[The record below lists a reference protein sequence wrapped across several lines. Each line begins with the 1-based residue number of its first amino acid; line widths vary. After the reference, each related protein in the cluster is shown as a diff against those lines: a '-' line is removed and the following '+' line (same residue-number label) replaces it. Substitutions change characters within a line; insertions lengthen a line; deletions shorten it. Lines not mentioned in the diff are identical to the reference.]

1 MQRFTKLTRKTNN
14 TISPFV
20 DIEKGRETTTKT
32 EKDNNKN
39 IKIKNY
45 NGNCFKFKRKSF
57 RILQNV
63 GTLLEDWLFL
73 ALLGILVA
81 LCSLIMDMAIEY
93 LQTWHVFFIEI
104 VRKNTQGHLNLIS
117 TYSVWAGYMLVLVLA
132 SAFFVRL
139 ISPSAIGSGIPEMKT
154 ILRGVI
160 LKEFLTLRT
169 LLSKMIGLTLS
180 LGSGLP
186 IGKEGPFVH
195 IASVVAN
202 QLSHC
207 VHSFKG
213 AYSNESQSFEMLA
226 AACAVG
232 VSSTFSAPVGGVLFS
247 IEVTAAYFAVRNYWR
262 GFFAATCSTVLFRI
276 LRVLLVET
284 EVTVTAFYQT
294 QFPRDAFLPEELPIF
309 SIVGVICGF
318 VSAAFIFLQR
328 RCVLFL
334 RYNSISKFFF
344 HRHWS
349 IYPIL
354 IALIIGSITYP
365 QGFGQFLGGEK
376 KFMYAAKD
384 FFADCTFSLPNDSSR
399 ACPEQLISS
408 WSREGYYTH
417 FTTLPI
423 FIGIYF
429 ILTILA
435 STLPIPAG
443 IFGPS
448 FVLGAAI
455 GRFIGEIMASL
466 YPSGLRGPN
475 DLQIFPGVY
484 AIVGSA
490 ALTGGVTH
498 TVSVAVIVF
507 ELTGQ
512 LLHILPVM
520 IAVLIANAICSNL
533 QPSIYDSAIKMKQLP
548 YLPDIPQTSS
558 RFHGILVEQ
567 FMTRDTKFFSNST
580 TYAEM
585 QEVLFDNPKLK
596 AFPIVENEETRILI
610 GSCSR
615 SRLIRILNSHV
626 GPISRKQE
634 AIKRINTFDRRKCS
648 TQTESLLL
656 SPSSINKNTT
666 NLLKFLEPP
675 KQKNS
680 IIEFDKMTKTK
691 SESLIE
697 EKEENNITRQPKQ
710 SLQQL
715 LNKPLSVKRSL
726 TIPAGLSHSSSSSDV
741 YSTIGDMIRTLS
753 RFSQRFRRG
762 VDQNGEIDLVG
773 DERTIWEQEQLAKRV
788 DFRSIGIDP
797 APFQLVE
804 ETSLFKVHSLFS
816 MLGLNRAYVT
826 KCGRLVGVVALRDL
840 RHAVERIQSGD
851 LIARKTSFIS
861 TESSEEEGEDLSKT
875 FISNLEE
882 GEQCPEKDD
891 VQPKNEIIGKESIK
905 FQKPSEASVVG
916 AIKKEVKNDENKKV
930 PIFVISTSED
940 EKSNEELNSNLE
952 NNNLKEEGKQQV
964 YEKETLPGSP
974 TSTLSCS
981 PSSSHS
987 CLRSANNNKR
997 QSPSPIRKVRI
1008 ISPLNSPAEDGN
1020 NLNKHFPPPEK
1031 D

>member
-1 MQRFTKLTRKTNN
+1 MQRFIFTRKTTN
-14 TISPFV
+14 TIAPFV
-20 DIEKGRETTTKT
+20 DIEKGIGGGGEVEKTT
-32 EKDNNKN
+32 ENNNKGV
-39 IKIKNY
+39 KAKYY
-45 NGNCFKFKRKSF
+45 NENCFKFKRKSL

-63 GTLLEDWLFL
+63 ATLLEDWLLL

-93 LQTWHVFFIEI
+93 LQTC
-104 VRKNTQGHLNLIS
+104 L
-117 TYSVWAGYMLVLVLA
+117 
-132 SAFFVRL
+132 
-139 ISPSAIGSGIPEMKT
+139 T

-160 LKEFLTLRT
+160 LKEFLTLKT
-169 LLSKMIGLTLS
+169 LLSKMVGLTLS

-207 VHSFKG
+207 VHSIKG
-213 AYSNESQSFEMLA
+213 AYSNESRSFEMLA

-328 RCVLFL
+328 HCVIFL
-334 RYNSISKFFF
+334 RYNSISKFFL
-344 HRHWS
+344 HKHWS

-384 FFADCTFSLPNDSSR
+384 FFADCTFSLPNDSNR

-408 WSREGYYTH
+408 WSREDYYTH

-423 FIGIYF
+423 FIGVYF

-448 FVLGAAI
+448 F
-455 GRFIGEIMASL
+455 ASL

-533 QPSIYDSAIKMKQLP
+533 QPSIYDSAIKLKQLP

-567 FMTRDTKFFSNST
+567 FMTCDIKFLSNET

-585 QEVLFDNPKLK
+585 QEILFDNPRLK

-626 GPISRKQE
+626 GPITRKQE
-634 AIKRINTFDRRKCS
+634 AIKRINTIDRRKNS
-648 TQTESLLL
+648 QTTTKKESLIL
-656 SPSSINKNTT
+656 SPSSNIP
-666 NLLKFLEPP
+666 LLKFLEPP
-675 KQKNS
+675 KEQKHS
-680 IIEFDKMTKTK
+680 IMEFDKITKTK

-697 EKEENNITRQPKQ
+697 GKEEEEENVNNKNNILQQKQ

-715 LNKPLSVKRSL
+715 YLKCLNRPSMSVKRSL
-726 TIPAGLSHSSSSSDV
+726 TIPASLSHSSSSSDV

-762 VDQNGEIDLVG
+762 VDQNGEIDLMG

-840 RHAVERIQSGD
+840 RLAVELIQSGD
-851 LIARKTSFIS
+851 LIARKPSLIS
-861 TESSEEEGEDLSKT
+861 NESSEEGEENLSKT

-882 GEQCPEKDD
+882 ECPDKNDS
-891 VQPKNEIIGKESIK
+891 QPKNEITNNEGIK
-905 FQKPSEASVVG
+905 FQTQKEALIVPT
-916 AIKKEVKNDENKKV
+916 KEVLKNNENNV

-940 EKSNEELNSNLE
+940 EKSNEEL
-952 NNNLKEEGKQQV
+952 KEEQEAFVAKQV
-964 YEKETLPGSP
+964 FY
-974 TSTLSCS
+974 
-981 PSSSHS
+981 
-987 CLRSANNNKR
+987 
-997 QSPSPIRKVRI
+997 
-1008 ISPLNSPAEDGN
+1008 
-1020 NLNKHFPPPEK
+1020 F
-1031 D
+1031 

>member
-1 MQRFTKLTRKTNN
+1 MQRFIFTRKTTN
-14 TISPFV
+14 TIAPFV
-20 DIEKGRETTTKT
+20 DIEKGIGGGEDEKTTT
-32 EKDNNKN
+32 ENDNKGV
-39 IKIKNY
+39 KSKFY
-45 NGNCFKFKRKSF
+45 NENCFKFKRKSL

-63 GTLLEDWLFL
+63 ATLLEDWLLL

-117 TYSVWAGYMLVLVLA
+117 TYSVWAGYMLILVLA
-132 SAFFVRL
+132 SAFF
-139 ISPSAIGSGIPEMKT
+139 T

-160 LKEFLTLRT
+160 LKEFLTLKT
-169 LLSKMIGLTLS
+169 LLSKMVGLTLS

-207 VHSFKG
+207 VHSIKG
-213 AYSNESQSFEMLA
+213 AYSNESRSFEMLA

-328 RCVLFL
+328 RCVIFL
-334 RYNSISKFFF
+334 RYNSISKFFL
-344 HRHWS
+344 HKHWS

-365 QGFGQFLGGEK
+365 QGFGQFLGGE
-376 KFMYAAKD
+376 D
-384 FFADCTFSLPNDSSR
+384 FFADCTFSLPNNSNR

-408 WSREGYYTH
+408 WSREDYYTH

-423 FIGIYF
+423 FIGVY
-429 ILTILA
+429 
-435 STLPIPAG
+435 
-443 IFGPS
+443 
-448 FVLGAAI
+448 
-455 GRFIGEIMASL
+455 ASL

-533 QPSIYDSAIKMKQLP
+533 QPSIYDSAIKLKQLP

-567 FMTRDTKFFSNST
+567 FMTCDIKFLSNET

-585 QEVLFDNPKLK
+585 QEVLFDNPRLK

-615 SRLIRILNSHV
+615 SRLIRILNNHV
-626 GPISRKQE
+626 GPITRKQE
-634 AIKRINTFDRRKCS
+634 AIKRINTIDRRKNS
-648 TQTESLLL
+648 QTTTKKESLIL
-656 SPSSINKNTT
+656 SPSSNIP
-666 NLLKFLEPP
+666 LLKFLEPP
-675 KQKNS
+675 KEQKHS
-680 IIEFDKMTKTK
+680 IMEFDKITKTK

-697 EKEENNITRQPKQ
+697 GKEEEEENVNNKNNILQQKQ

-715 LNKPLSVKRSL
+715 YLKCLNRPSMSVKRSL
-726 TIPAGLSHSSSSSDV
+726 TIPASLSHSSSSSDV

-762 VDQNGEIDLVG
+762 VDQNGEIDLMG

-840 RHAVERIQSGD
+840 RLAVELIQSGD
-851 LIARKTSFIS
+851 LIARKPSLIS
-861 TESSEEEGEDLSKT
+861 NESSEEGEENLSKT

-882 GEQCPEKDD
+882 VFVLIFCREGGRGTGGFLKKILEGIMGFVGTVGVLECPDKNDF
-891 VQPKNEIIGKESIK
+891 QPKNEITNNEGIKLQTQKE
-905 FQKPSEASVVG
+905 VVG
-916 AIKKEVKNDENKKV
+916 RTTKEIKNNENNV

-940 EKSNEELNSNLE
+940 EKSNEEL
-952 NNNLKEEGKQQV
+952 KEEQEAFVARQV
-964 YEKETLPGSP
+964 FY
-974 TSTLSCS
+974 
-981 PSSSHS
+981 
-987 CLRSANNNKR
+987 
-997 QSPSPIRKVRI
+997 
-1008 ISPLNSPAEDGN
+1008 
-1020 NLNKHFPPPEK
+1020 F
-1031 D
+1031 

>member
-1 MQRFTKLTRKTNN
+1 MQRFIFTRKTTN
-14 TISPFV
+14 TIAPFV
-20 DIEKGRETTTKT
+20 DIEKGIGGGEDGKTT
-32 EKDNNKN
+32 ENDNK
-39 IKIKNY
+39 KIKAKYY
-45 NGNCFKFKRKSF
+45 NENCFKFKRKSL

-63 GTLLEDWLFL
+63 ATLLEDWLLL

-117 TYSVWAGYMLVLVLA
+117 TYSVWAGYMLILVLA

-160 LKEFLTLRT
+160 LKEFLTLKT
-169 LLSKMIGLTLS
+169 LLSKMVGLTLS

-207 VHSFKG
+207 VHSIKG
-213 AYSNESQSFEMLA
+213 AYSNESRSFEMLA

-328 RCVLFL
+328 RCVIFL
-334 RYNSISKFFF
+334 RYNSISKFFL
-344 HRHWS
+344 HKHWS

-384 FFADCTFSLPNDSSR
+384 FFADCTFSLPNNSNR

-408 WSREGYYTH
+408 WTREDYYTH

-423 FIGIYF
+423 FIGVYF

-533 QPSIYDSAIKMKQLP
+533 QPSIYDSAIKLKQLP

-567 FMTRDTKFFSNST
+567 FMTCDIKFLSNST

-626 GPISRKQE
+626 GPITRKQE
-634 AIKRINTFDRRKCS
+634 AIKRINTIDRRKNL
-648 TQTESLLL
+648 QTTTKKESLILT
-656 SPSSINKNTT
+656 PSSNIP
-666 NLLKFLEPP
+666 LLKFLEPP
-675 KQKNS
+675 KDQKHS
-680 IIEFDKMTKTK
+680 IVEFDKINSITKTK
-691 SESLIE
+691 SETLIE
-697 EKEENNITRQPKQ
+697 GKEEEEENVNKNNILQQKQ
-710 SLQQL
+710 SLQQQYL
-715 LNKPLSVKRSL
+715 KCLNKPSMSVKRSL
-726 TIPAGLSHSSSSSDV
+726 TIPASLSHSSSSSDV

-762 VDQNGEIDLVG
+762 VDQNGEIDLMG
-773 DERTIWEQEQLAKRV
+773 DERTIWEQEQLARRV

-840 RHAVERIQSGD
+840 RLAVELIQSGD
-851 LIARKTSFIS
+851 LIARKPSLIS
-861 TESSEEEGEDLSKT
+861 TESSEEGEEENLSKT

-882 GEQCPEKDD
+882 EYPDKNDF
-891 VQPKNEIIGKESIK
+891 QPKNEITNNKGIK
-905 FQKPSEASVVG
+905 FQTQ
-916 AIKKEVKNDENKKV
+916 KEVIGRTTKEVLKNNENNV

-940 EKSNEELNSNLE
+940 EKSNEELNCE
-952 NNNLKEEGKQQV
+952 VKEGEQTFVAGQFLLPNFNTFMFTLLFPFMLTQCQQ
-964 YEKETLPGSP
+964 K
-974 TSTLSCS
+974 
-981 PSSSHS
+981 
-987 CLRSANNNKR
+987 
-997 QSPSPIRKVRI
+997 
-1008 ISPLNSPAEDGN
+1008 
-1020 NLNKHFPPPEK
+1020 
-1031 D
+1031 

>member
-1 MQRFTKLTRKTNN
+1 MQRFIFTRKTTN
-14 TISPFV
+14 TIAPFV
-20 DIEKGRETTTKT
+20 DIEKGIGGGGEVEKTT
-32 EKDNNKN
+32 ENNNKGV
-39 IKIKNY
+39 KAKYY
-45 NGNCFKFKRKSF
+45 NENCFKFKRKSL

-63 GTLLEDWLFL
+63 ATLLEDWLLL

-117 TYSVWAGYMLVLVLA
+117 TYSVWAGYMLILVLA

-160 LKEFLTLRT
+160 LKEFLTLKT
-169 LLSKMIGLTLS
+169 LLSKMVGLTLS

-207 VHSFKG
+207 VHSIKG
-213 AYSNESQSFEMLA
+213 AYSNESRSFEMLA

-328 RCVLFL
+328 RCVIFL
-334 RYNSISKFFF
+334 RYNSISKFFL
-344 HRHWS
+344 HKHWS

-384 FFADCTFSLPNDSSR
+384 FFADCTFSLPNNSNR

-408 WSREGYYTH
+408 WSREDYYTH

-423 FIGIYF
+423 FIGVYVNFLKFFLKFFNFLKF

-533 QPSIYDSAIKMKQLP
+533 QPSIYDSAIKLKQLP

-567 FMTRDTKFFSNST
+567 FMTCDIKFLSNET

-585 QEVLFDNPKLK
+585 QEILFDNPRLK

-626 GPISRKQE
+626 GPITRKQE
-634 AIKRINTFDRRKCS
+634 AIKRINTIDRRKNS
-648 TQTESLLL
+648 QTTTKKESLIL
-656 SPSSINKNTT
+656 SPSSNIP
-666 NLLKFLEPP
+666 LLKFLEPP
-675 KQKNS
+675 KEQKHS
-680 IIEFDKMTKTK
+680 IMEFDKITKTK

-697 EKEENNITRQPKQ
+697 GKEEEEENVNNKNNILQQKQ

-715 LNKPLSVKRSL
+715 YLKCLNRPSMSVKRSL
-726 TIPAGLSHSSSSSDV
+726 TIPASLSHSSSSSDV

-762 VDQNGEIDLVG
+762 VDQNGEIDLMG

-840 RHAVERIQSGD
+840 RLAVELIQSGD
-851 LIARKTSFIS
+851 LIARKPSLIS
-861 TESSEEEGEDLSKT
+861 NESSEEGEENLSKT

-882 GEQCPEKDD
+882 ECPDKNDS
-891 VQPKNEIIGKESIK
+891 QPKNEITNNEGYFSIKFFKTFFKFFSIK
-905 FQKPSEASVVG
+905 FQTQKEALIVPT
-916 AIKKEVKNDENKKV
+916 KEVLKNNENNV

-940 EKSNEELNSNLE
+940 EKSNEEL
-952 NNNLKEEGKQQV
+952 KEEQEAFVAKQV
-964 YEKETLPGSP
+964 FY
-974 TSTLSCS
+974 
-981 PSSSHS
+981 
-987 CLRSANNNKR
+987 
-997 QSPSPIRKVRI
+997 
-1008 ISPLNSPAEDGN
+1008 
-1020 NLNKHFPPPEK
+1020 F
-1031 D
+1031 

>member
-1 MQRFTKLTRKTNN
+1 MQRFIFTRKTTN
-14 TISPFV
+14 TIAPFV
-20 DIEKGRETTTKT
+20 DIEKGIGGGGEVEKTT
-32 EKDNNKN
+32 ENNNKGV
-39 IKIKNY
+39 KAKYY
-45 NGNCFKFKRKSF
+45 NENCFKFKRKSL

-63 GTLLEDWLFL
+63 ATLLEDWLLL

-117 TYSVWAGYMLVLVLA
+117 TYSVWAGYMLILVLA
-132 SAFFVRL
+132 SAFF
-139 ISPSAIGSGIPEMKT
+139 T

-160 LKEFLTLRT
+160 LKEFLTLKT
-169 LLSKMIGLTLS
+169 LLSKMVGLTLS

-207 VHSFKG
+207 VHSIKG
-213 AYSNESQSFEMLA
+213 AYSNESRSFEMLA

-328 RCVLFL
+328 RCVIFL
-334 RYNSISKFFF
+334 RYNSISKFFL
-344 HRHWS
+344 HKHWS

-384 FFADCTFSLPNDSSR
+384 FFADCTFSLPNNSNR

-408 WSREGYYTH
+408 WSREDYYTH

-423 FIGIYF
+423 FIGVYF

-533 QPSIYDSAIKMKQLP
+533 QPSIYDSAIKLKQLP

-567 FMTRDTKFFSNST
+567 FMTCDIKFLSNET

-585 QEVLFDNPKLK
+585 QEILFDNPRLK

-615 SRLIRILNSHV
+615 SRLIRILNNHV
-626 GPISRKQE
+626 GPITRKQE
-634 AIKRINTFDRRKCS
+634 AIKRINTIDRRKNS
-648 TQTESLLL
+648 QTTTKKESLIL
-656 SPSSINKNTT
+656 SPSSNIP
-666 NLLKFLEPP
+666 LLKFLEPP
-675 KQKNS
+675 KEQKHS
-680 IIEFDKMTKTK
+680 IVELTKTK

-697 EKEENNITRQPKQ
+697 GKEEEEENVNNKNNILQQKQ

-715 LNKPLSVKRSL
+715 YLNRLNKPSMSVKRSL
-726 TIPAGLSHSSSSSDV
+726 TIPASLSHSSSYSDV

-840 RHAVERIQSGD
+840 RLAVELIQSGD
-851 LIARKTSFIS
+851 LIARKPSLIS
-861 TESSEEEGEDLSKT
+861 TESSEEGEEENLSKT

-882 GEQCPEKDD
+882 ECPDKNDF
-891 VQPKNEIIGKESIK
+891 QPKNEIIEKESIK
-905 FQKPSEASVVG
+905 LQTQKEVVG
-916 AIKKEVKNDENKKV
+916 RTTKEVLKNNENNV

-940 EKSNEELNSNLE
+940 EKSNEEL
-952 NNNLKEEGKQQV
+952 KEEQEAFVARQFFPNFNTFMFTLLFPFMFTRCQQ
-964 YEKETLPGSP
+964 K
-974 TSTLSCS
+974 
-981 PSSSHS
+981 
-987 CLRSANNNKR
+987 
-997 QSPSPIRKVRI
+997 
-1008 ISPLNSPAEDGN
+1008 
-1020 NLNKHFPPPEK
+1020 
-1031 D
+1031 

>member
-1 MQRFTKLTRKTNN
+1 MQRFIFTRKTTN
-14 TISPFV
+14 TIAPFV
-20 DIEKGRETTTKT
+20 DIEKGIGGGEDGKTK
-32 EKDNNKN
+32 EENDNK
-39 IKIKNY
+39 KIKAKYY
-45 NGNCFKFKRKSF
+45 NENCFKFKIHCVVQQMPLNRGGQDMYLNSIIMSKKQHRQRRDGKADGTGKLRKSL

-63 GTLLEDWLFL
+63 ATLLEDWLLL

-117 TYSVWAGYMLVLVLA
+117 TYSVWAGYMLILVLA

-160 LKEFLTLRT
+160 LKEFLTLKT
-169 LLSKMIGLTLS
+169 LLSKMVGLTLS

-207 VHSFKG
+207 VHSIKG
-213 AYSNESQSFEMLA
+213 AYSNESRSFEMLA

-328 RCVLFL
+328 RCVIFL
-334 RYNSISKFFF
+334 RYNSISKFFL
-344 HRHWS
+344 HKHWS

-384 FFADCTFSLPNDSSR
+384 FFADCTFSLPNNSNR

-408 WSREGYYTH
+408 WTREDYYTH

-423 FIGIYF
+423 FIGVYF

-533 QPSIYDSAIKMKQLP
+533 QPSIYDSAIKLKQLP

-567 FMTRDTKFFSNST
+567 FMTCDIKFLSNST

-615 SRLIRILNSHV
+615 SRLIRILNNHV
-626 GPISRKQE
+626 GPMTRKQE
-634 AIKRINTFDRRKCS
+634 AIKRINTIDRRKNS
-648 TQTESLLL
+648 QTTTKKESLIL
-656 SPSSINKNTT
+656 SPSSNIP
-666 NLLKFLEPP
+666 LLKFLEPP
-675 KQKNS
+675 KDQKHS
-680 IIEFDKMTKTK
+680 IVEFDKINSITKTK
-691 SESLIE
+691 SETLIE
-697 EKEENNITRQPKQ
+697 GKEEEENVNKNNILQQKQ
-710 SLQQL
+710 SLQQQYL
-715 LNKPLSVKRSL
+715 KCLNRPSISVKRSL
-726 TIPAGLSHSSSSSDV
+726 TIPASLSHSSSSSDV

-840 RHAVERIQSGD
+840 RLAVELIQSGD
-851 LIARKTSFIS
+851 LIARKPSIIS
-861 TESSEEEGEDLSKT
+861 TESSEEGEEENLSKT

-882 GEQCPEKDD
+882 ECPVKNDL
-891 VQPKNEIIGKESIK
+891 QPKNETTNNEGIK
-905 FQKPSEASVVG
+905 FQTQKEAT
-916 AIKKEVKNDENKKV
+916 KEVKNNENNV

-940 EKSNEELNSNLE
+940 EKSNEEL
-952 NNNLKEEGKQQV
+952 KEEQEAFVARQVFPNFNTFMFALLFPFMFTQCQQ
-964 YEKETLPGSP
+964 K
-974 TSTLSCS
+974 
-981 PSSSHS
+981 
-987 CLRSANNNKR
+987 
-997 QSPSPIRKVRI
+997 
-1008 ISPLNSPAEDGN
+1008 
-1020 NLNKHFPPPEK
+1020 
-1031 D
+1031 

>member
-1 MQRFTKLTRKTNN
+1 MEIVLNL
-14 TISPFV
+14 
-20 DIEKGRETTTKT
+20 KG
-32 EKDNNKN
+32 
-39 IKIKNY
+39 
-45 NGNCFKFKRKSF
+45 KSF

-309 SIVGVICGF
+309 SIVG
-318 VSAAFIFLQR
+318 
-328 RCVLFL
+328 
-334 RYNSISKFFF
+334 
-344 HRHWS
+344 WS

-520 IAVLIANAICSNL
+520 VKINYSKKLKKFSSNFRL
-533 QPSIYDSAIKMKQLP
+533 L
-548 YLPDIPQTSS
+548 
-558 RFHGILVEQ
+558 FHGILVEQ

-964 YEKETLPGSP
+964 YEKETLPGQKHQKIISEFLKNYFFKLKILSFFSSP